1 MNYTERYTRTAI
13 ALHWLAAVL
22 IIGNLC
28 WGLYMVS
35 LEFSPAKLKY
45 YSWHKWTGVTIF
57 VLAAARLLW
66 RLRHPAPALPAHMPA
81 WESRAAHASHILLY
95 VLFFA
100 GPLTG
105 WLFSSAVGFQTVW
118 FGVLP
123 IPDLIGKD
131 RELADVLK
139 IVHRS
144 TVYTL
149 GVLIAVH
156 AAAAL
161 KHHFFDRDDVL
172 VRMLPFL
179 KPRPPAPTPSVLPP
193 TP

>member
-13 ALHWLAAVL
+13 ALHWIAAVL
-22 IIGNLC
+22 IIGNLS

-66 RLRHPAPALPAHMPA
+66 RLRHAAPALPAHMPT

-144 TVYTL
+144 TVYTF
-149 GVLIAVH
+149 GVLVAVH
-156 AAAAL
+156 VAAAL
-161 KHHFFDRDDVL
+161 KHHFLDRDDVL

-179 KPRPPAPTPSVLPP
+179 KPRLPAPSPSVLPP

>member
-1 MNYTERYTRTAI
+1 MNYTQRYTRTAI
-13 ALHWLAAVL
+13 ALHWIAAVL
-22 IIGNLC
+22 IIGNLA

-45 YSWHKWTGVTIF
+45 YSWHKWNGVTIF

-66 RLRHPAPALPAHMPA
+66 RLRHPAPALPAHMKP
-81 WESRAAHASHILLY
+81 WELRAAHASHILLY

-105 WLFSSAVGFQTVW
+105 WLFSSAQGFQTVW

-123 IPDLIGKD
+123 IPDLLGKD

-139 IVHRS
+139 VVHRS
-144 TVYTL
+144 TVYAL

-161 KHHFFDRDDVL
+161 KHYLADRDDVL
-172 VRMLPFL
+172 TRMLPFL
-179 KPRPPAPTPSVLPP
+179 KPLPPKVLPP

>member
-13 ALHWLAAVL
+13 ALHWIAAVL
-22 IIGNLC
+22 ILGNLC

-35 LEFSPAKLKY
+35 LELTPQKLKY
-45 YSWHKWTGVTIF
+45 FSWHKWNGVTIF
-57 VLAAARLLW
+57 VMAAARLLW
-66 RLRHPAPALPAHMPA
+66 RLFHRAPGLPTSMPP
-81 WESRAAHASHILLY
+81 WERRAAHVSHVLLY

-100 GPLTG
+100 GPLSG
-105 WLFSSAVGFQTVW
+105 WLYSSATGFQTVW

-123 IPDLIGKD
+123 IPDLLGKNK
-131 RELADVLK
+131 ELADVLK

-144 TVYTL
+144 IVYTL
-149 GVLIAVH
+149 GGVVALH

-161 KHHFFDRDDVL
+161 KHHFHDRDDVL

-179 KPRPPAPTPSVLPP
+179 KQRPPLNP
-193 TP
+193 